1 MYAVVER
8 MSSEFVCSNILALS
22 GVLCSLLRT
31 VYFLLDPSQTMV
43 PLMHKLFKIFRL
55 NVKRHMVWEGT
66 SNFRLMAAYDMETG
80 CK

>member
-1 MYAVVER
+1 M
-8 MSSEFVCSNILALS
+8 LHPL
-22 GVLCSLLRT
+22 
-31 VYFLLDPSQTMV
+31 QTMV

>member
-1 MYAVVER
+1 
-8 MSSEFVCSNILALS
+8 MSSELACSNMVALS
-22 GVLCSLLRT
+22 DVLCSLLRT
-31 VYFLLDPSQTMV
+31 AYLLLDPSQTMV